1 MTKFFTVEQVI
12 EIHDAF
18 LEDHGGLPGIRDKG
32 LLISAV
38 EMPRASMFG
47 EYLHKT
53 IYDKAAAYFFQHR
66 RTDLASKCAALL
78 PVAVLRSDFDFAPA
92 NRIFYRCQRGKGR
105 REQHFDRR
113 GLASH
118 ATHDRSRQRDAT
130 GLVAVHFPVAGDQV
144 IAHGSLSMPR
154 CQKARKDTGVG
165 AA

>member
-53 IYDKAAAYFFQHR
+53 IYDKAAAYLFHIVQNHPFNDGNK
-66 RTDLASKCAALL
+66 RTGALTTIL
-78 PVAVLRSDFDFAPA
+78 FLEE
-92 NRIFYRCQRGKGR
+92 NRIKIVFSDQDYEEFVVNVAQGQKDKKEIAYFLKHGK
-105 REQHFDRR
+105 E
-113 GLASH
+113 
-118 ATHDRSRQRDAT
+118 
-130 GLVAVHFPVAGDQV
+130 
-144 IAHGSLSMPR
+144 
-154 CQKARKDTGVG
+154 K
-165 AA
+165 

>member
-53 IYDKAAAYFFQHR
+53 IYDKAAAYLFHLVQNHPFNDGNKRTGALTTILFLEENGVKIAFSEKDYEEFVVNVAQGKRDKDEISFF
-66 RTDLASKCAALL
+66 LKS
-78 PVAVLRSDFDFAPA
+78 
-92 NRIFYRCQRGKGR
+92 GK
-105 REQHFDRR
+105 E
-113 GLASH
+113 
-118 ATHDRSRQRDAT
+118 
-130 GLVAVHFPVAGDQV
+130 
-144 IAHGSLSMPR
+144 
-154 CQKARKDTGVG
+154 K
-165 AA
+165 